1 MNLVTLLLSSAVA
14 FGLHILAGRWEGI
27 ALVVDP
33 LLVVAVL
40 GALPGRPSLA
50 LTVGLITGAL
60 QDGWNSTWYGEHTFT
75 HLVVAYLVSLLAQ
88 RMDLIGMLPAAAAVA
103 CATLADWGLQVGLR
117 ALFDRPLGAV
127 PSMLFWG
134 LAVLANTGLAL
145 AFHRVLM
152 APRDPKRRR

>member
-1 MNLVTLLLSSAVA
+1 MNLVSLLIASGVA

-27 ALVVDP
+27 ALVIDP

-50 LTVGLITGAL
+50 LSIGLLTGAL
-60 QDGWNSTWYGEHTFT
+60 QDAWNSSWYGEHTFT
-75 HLVVAYLVSLLAQ
+75 HLVVAYLLSLLAQ
-88 RMDLIGMLPAAAAVA
+88 RMDLIGVLPAAAAVA

-127 PSMLFWG
+127 PSTLFWG
-134 LAVLANTGLAL
+134 LAVLANTALAL
-145 AFHRVLM
+145 AFHRVLT
-152 APRDPKRRR
+152 AHREPKRRR